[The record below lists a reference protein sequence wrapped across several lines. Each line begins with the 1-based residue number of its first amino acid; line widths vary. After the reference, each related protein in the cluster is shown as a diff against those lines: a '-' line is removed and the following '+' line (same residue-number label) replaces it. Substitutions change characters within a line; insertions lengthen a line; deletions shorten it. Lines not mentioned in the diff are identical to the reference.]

1 MTIKKDAGA
10 LDTNPF
16 AELTKMI
23 EQFKLPG
30 IDMSAI
36 VEARRKD
43 VDALVEANKAVYEGM
58 QALASKQTEMFK
70 QAVQDI
76 QNAAKGAAGGL
87 DMRDPAKQ
95 AEVAR
100 AAFQKVVDDMKELAE
115 IARKSQADAMASITR
130 RATENMEEFKKMM
143 QPK

>member
-76 QNAAKGAAGGL
+76 QDAAKGAAGGL
-87 DMRDPAKQ
+87 GMTDPAKQ
-95 AEVAR
+95 AELAR